1 MADSASYWPYPR
13 WVAHRG
19 AGKLAPENTL
29 EAFKLGASLGYTLF
43 ECDVKLSADNVPF
56 LLHDDTLE
64 RTTNGAGIASHH
76 TWQAL
81 AKLDAGSWHSAE
93 FAAAKIPSLEQI
105 ADFCISHHLDLNI
118 EIKPTPGADEAT
130 GRVVAQRAAQ
140 LWKNAARTPLL
151 TSFKPDALKAA
162 LDAAP
167 ELPRGLLL
175 NEWWVGWRETALGLG
190 CSALVCNHRLWDAQ
204 TVAEAKG
211 AGFKL
216 LAYTVNSQAD
226 VKQLLALGLD
236 GIITDAVDTF
246 NPDEDRTGLLF
257 NQ

>member
-204 TVAEAKG
+204 TVAEAKD